1 MNRHVPPSETAAGA
15 RPALGP
21 VRAPERGAAATD
33 AHFKA
38 ARRHTRRVRF
48 FRVMLPVGVVLAA
61 LVAAGIALFDPL
73 KIAMDLPFDLGR
85 VSLSGSRIKMD
96 LPKLSGFTEDNRGY
110 SVTAKSASQDLTHP
124 DQIDLEEIEARLELA
139 EQGWARLTA
148 QAGHYNTKSETMML
162 DQGIRFDTSA
172 GYGGT
177 LQEVKVDVK
186 AGKLLSEQ
194 PVELRY
200 LDGKLTADRMEVSQK
215 DARALL
221 TGRVQLVFRMPPP
234 DADKAKAPAK
244 PATPAPPATAPAPA
258 VP

>member
-1 MNRHVPPSETAAGA
+1 MNRHVPPSETVVGA
-15 RPALGP
+15 RPAGGA
-21 VRAPERGAAATD
+21 VRPPERGSAQAE

-48 FRVMLPVGVVLAA
+48 FRVMLPLGVLVSLA
-61 LVAAGIALFDPL
+61 VAAGFALFDPL

-85 VSLSGSRIKMD
+85 VSLSGSRIKME
-96 LPKLSGFTEDNRGY
+96 LPKLSGFTNDNRGY
-110 SVTAKSASQDLTHP
+110 SVTAKSATQDLTHP

-139 EQGWARLTA
+139 EQGWAKLTA
-148 QAGHYNTKSETMML
+148 QAGHYNTKSESMML

-215 DARALL
+215 DSRALL
-221 TGRVQLVFRMPPP
+221 TGNVRLVFKMPPP
-234 DADKAKAPAK
+234 DTDKAKATPK
-244 PATPAPPATAPAPA
+244 PATPTSPAPA

>member
-1 MNRHVPPSETAAGA
+1 MNRHVPPSETIVGA
-15 RPALGP
+15 RPAGGS
-21 VRAPERGAAATD
+21 VRPPERGSVQAE

-48 FRVMLPVGVVLAA
+48 FRVMLPLGVLVGAILATA
-61 LVAAGIALFDPL
+61 LAFFDPL

-85 VSLSGSRIKMD
+85 VSLSGSRIKME
-96 LPKLSGFTEDNRGY
+96 LPKLSGFTNDNRGY
-110 SVTAKSASQDLTHP
+110 SVTAKSATQDLTHP

-139 EQGWARLTA
+139 EQGWAKLTA
-148 QAGHYNTKSETMML
+148 QAGHYNTKSESMML

-215 DARALL
+215 DSRALL
-221 TGRVQLVFRMPPP
+221 TGNVRLVFKMPPP
-234 DADKAKAPAK
+234 DTDKAKAAPK
-244 PATPAPPATAPAPA
+244 PATPTSPAPA

>member
-1 MNRHVPPSETAAGA
+1 MNRHVPPSETVVGA
-15 RPALGP
+15 RPAGGA
-21 VRAPERGAAATD
+21 VRPPERGSAQAE

-48 FRVMLPVGVVLAA
+48 FRVMLPLGVLVA
-61 LVAAGIALFDPL
+61 LVVATGFALFDPL

-85 VSLSGSRIKMD
+85 VSLSGSRIKME
-96 LPKLSGFTEDNRGY
+96 LPKLSGFTNDNRGY
-110 SVTAKSASQDLTHP
+110 SVTAKSATQDLTHP

-139 EQGWARLTA
+139 EQGWAKLTA
-148 QAGHYNTKSETMML
+148 QAGHYNTKSESMML

-215 DARALL
+215 DSRALL
-221 TGRVQLVFRMPPP
+221 TGNVRLVFKMPPP
-234 DADKAKAPAK
+234 DADKAKATPK
-244 PATPAPPATAPAPA
+244 PATPTSPAPA

>member
-1 MNRHVPPSETAAGA
+1 M
-15 RPALGP
+15 RP
-21 VRAPERGAAATD
+21 PERSGAAVEK
-33 AHFKA
+33 HFKA

-48 FRVMLPVGVVLAA
+48 FRVFLPVGVLVAA
-61 LVAAGIALFDPL
+61 IAAAGIALFDPL

-85 VSLSGSRIKMD
+85 VSLSGSRIKME
-96 LPKLSGFTEDNRGY
+96 LPKLSGFTDDNRGY
-110 SVTAKSASQDLTHP
+110 SVTAKSASQDLAHP

-139 EQGWARLTA
+139 DQGWARLTA
-148 QAGHYNTKSETMML
+148 QAGHYNTKSENMML

-200 LDGKLTADRMEVSQK
+200 LDGKLTANRMEVSQK

-221 TGRVQLVFRMPPP
+221 TGNVQLIFRMPPP
-234 DADKAKAPAK
+234 DADKEKAAAK
-244 PATPAPPATAPAPA
+244 PVPSPSPKPALPPSPAPA

>member
-1 MNRHVPPSETAAGA
+1 MRAAERNA
-15 RPALGP
+15 AL
-21 VRAPERGAAATD
+21 AEK
-33 AHFKA
+33 HFRA

-48 FRVMLPVGVVLAA
+48 FRVMLPLGVLLAVLVGAAIMLFEPLRLA
-61 LVAAGIALFDPL
+61 V
-73 KIAMDLPFDLGR
+73 DLPFDLGR
-85 VSLSGSRIKMD
+85 VSLSGSRIQME
-96 LPKLSGFTEDNRGY
+96 LPKLSGFTDDNRGY

-139 EQGWARLTA
+139 EQGWAKLTA
-148 QAGHYNTKSETMML
+148 QAGHYNTKSQTVML

-172 GYGGT
+172 GYGGS

-186 AGKLLSEQ
+186 AGTLVSDQ

-215 DARALL
+215 DSRALL

-234 DADKAKAPAK
+234 DADKTRPANAAPA
-244 PATPAPPATAPAPA
+244 TSAPAAA